1 MTEPRLEPTELSNTE
16 EFVRFKMKP
25 EGRRQYQV
33 IALRIICE
41 HGGTAP
47 ISHVRGAIQ
56 ARHPDNK
63 WDKRYPL
70 KILGDHGIV
79 EHDDENVWLCEQ
91 LDSAGIASV
100 LTALEERSVR
110 TQGLRVEDTSWRPDS
125 KEWTALRTAVVNRDG
140 KACSVD
146 GCNIT
151 DGLQLDH
158 IWRGSLLAAIGWS
171 PSAINDPTN
180 LQLLCD
186 KHHRSKTLSE
196 ARLLAV
202 SDERTSK

>member
-1 MTEPRLEPTELSNTE
+1 MAEPRSEPTELSSTE

-33 IALRIICE
+33 IVLRTICE
-41 HGGTAP
+41 HGGEVP

-91 LDSAGIASV
+91 LDPAGIASV
-100 LTALEERSVR
+100 DGFRR
-110 TQGLRVEDTSWRPDS
+110 TQCPYAGLAGR
-125 KEWTALRTAVVNRDG
+125 G
-140 KACSVD
+140 
-146 GCNIT
+146 
-151 DGLQLDH
+151 H
-158 IWRGSLLAAIGWS
+158 ILA
-171 PSAINDPTN
+171 T
-180 LQLLCD
+180 
-186 KHHRSKTLSE
+186 
-196 ARLLAV
+196 
-202 SDERTSK
+202 